1 MDLKNGDRFMINSL
15 FAVDEMKNFK
25 LTQQFLVAVETWQ

>member
-15 FAVDEMKNFK
+15 FVVDEMKNFK
-25 LTQQFLVAVETWQ
+25 LMQQFLVAVETWQ